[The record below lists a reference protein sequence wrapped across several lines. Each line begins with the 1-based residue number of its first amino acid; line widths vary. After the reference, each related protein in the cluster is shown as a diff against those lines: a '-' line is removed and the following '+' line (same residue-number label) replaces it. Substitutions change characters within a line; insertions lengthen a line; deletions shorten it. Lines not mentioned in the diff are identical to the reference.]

1 MSMTHSI
8 IEAYKSALIEG
19 NLGEDYVNDNHDAKV
34 IRINTCSKKIGALYL
49 EADYFN
55 EKTIKLIRDKLKAKE
70 VTTDPRFNFQILNAY
85 NIIYLDGD
93 WKELEGKSTK
103 DYKNICND
111 KVEADMKLALEF
123 LEKSHINVEHY
134 HSWVPT
140 EFPVNDGKAKMGY
153 HSFIITDV
161 NVESDI
167 RMSLFNHLQNNCTY
181 GTTVLDESPLKTTQ
195 SLLPFAT
202 KMGENGKLS
211 RSYTLG
217 KMIKID
223 PKCKHYANPF
233 VQRVNNAI
241 NGEQLDIAIGVS
253 HIRYLSDNSAA
264 SLDASSD
271 SEEED
276 ENSVSDEYNEESV
289 SEMEDSAANDSD
301 SDAVH
306 VKFSSGWDDAISC
319 SDASGDDNSALYNQY
334 SGLNNKVN
342 ARRQTPKKTVE
353 NKSVELEV
361 DPLIA
366 ELAKRA
372 GSEES
377 VKETN
382 SKRKNTKRSEKTPN
396 LNDRIMNALKRAA
409 EDFKETNWTGEYGKA
424 NSIVFSFMDSLK
436 HLRPTHRFFKM
447 LADHNSRVM
456 KLFPAISRFIYVNY
470 TIHKEG
476 NQTLDV
482 GRMCE
487 IMVRLMHPLMEIA
500 FKHHKTDDKKRDID
514 QDIRTNVASW
524 FQKYGIDGMFCP
536 ETRDND
542 RVYLLPV
549 YRDYI
554 AHCKPSDK
562 RSMNTWLADKDA
574 VYDTY
579 DRLWVKNW
587 INKKA
592 GTFNY
597 KLWDKAYDEEEEDDV
612 ESYLDAEYVR
622 KNMKKGGEF
631 QSANVY
637 RRFRFNTFCKVCRS
651 QMKRW
656 IGFVKDIIMDGITN
670 EIKPFNKDGES
681 ITFDQAFPDEYANPY
696 DYGKV
701 GHYVEVVRK
710 WCLMF
715 LFTGF
720 YESQD
725 LSDTVRMIMTSF
737 TRKFIWIDAS
747 KKEPV
752 TWLYNIKQTGSLEAY
767 PYNQWIEDPKG
778 SETEQWM
785 SVIYDRFIR
794 PLLLTVDRAENLDN
808 LMEYMDKAGIGLDA
822 AVMKK
827 LKPFGNLGTEIGTIC
842 KNVFKTFGGNP
853 RPKMLRAAQADYFPM
868 RNGWLKWIINEKTGQ
883 PTGEYEFLTDTQD
896 MYMGRYTQVQWV
908 GPLEKY
914 DKNCFEYRAVKRVIE
929 QIYPDEEGREYCM
942 RMFASVLYGTGYK
955 DRLFVMYGTGSDG
968 KTTIVNAVQALL
980 GQSGFGADATVF
992 ENGKRIALN
1001 RNLKGLASTM
1011 KAEALLVNASA
1022 KSSHDEGCISEAVDV
1037 RLCNT
1042 QEPQL
1047 DNKGR
1052 VTLNG
1057 ATIKGILSG
1066 TTSSTRKIY
1075 QEATSSVIN
1084 ALIIMQTNYKPYV
1097 DDPTDGLKRRFTM
1110 YQHKSKFITNESSNF
1125 VNTEYHFKADAAVA
1139 KALTDEPKHWQALFY
1154 ILLEYAQKN
1163 LREKALPLS
1172 KLTMPPCV
1180 EDACEEIFTKYV
1192 ISVMGAISNVI
1203 EKVSDTELGI
1213 INFNVLKDKLRRWND
1228 RLPQSP
1234 TDELNHP
1241 YRFCEARKPADI
1253 DKEITR
1259 GMVQYFGGNM
1269 YRLKEQPTYVMS
1281 DTKADYDYIPKKR
1294 GKNVV
1299 YMLIPGKQSLTDYAK
1314 KNGYST
1320 QDFKSSF
1327 LREHAMTTIDSTG
1340 CGKCKDETNSDVYIV
1355 GWKMV
1360 DGLDNVDQDN

>member
-1 MSMTHSI
+1 MSMTRSI

-19 NLGEDYVNDNHDAKV
+19 NLGEEYVNDNPDAKF

-55 EKTIKLIRDKLKAKE
+55 EKTVKFIRDKLKAKE
-70 VTTDPRFNFQILNAY
+70 TTTDPRFNFQILNAY

-93 WKELEGKSTK
+93 WKELEGKNTK
-103 DYKNICND
+103 EYMKDCND
-111 KVEADMKLALEF
+111 KAEADMKLALEF
-123 LEKSHINVEHY
+123 LEKNHINVEHY

-140 EFPVNDGKAKMGY
+140 EFPINDGKVKMGY
-153 HSFIITDV
+153 HSFIIADV
-161 NVESDI
+161 NVESDM
-167 RMSLFNHLQNNCTY
+167 RASLFNHLQNNCTY

-211 RSYTLG
+211 RAYTLG

-233 VQRVNNAI
+233 VQRVNTAI
-241 NGEQLDIAIGVS
+241 NSEQLDIAIGVS
-253 HIRYLSDNSAA
+253 HIRCLS
-264 SLDASSD
+264 
-271 SEEED
+271 EED

-289 SEMEDSAANDSD
+289 SEMENTYSDNSDSD
-301 SDAVH
+301 AEEDENSDAVH

-319 SDASGDDNSALYNQY
+319 SDASSDGNSALYNQY
-334 SGLNNKVN
+334 NTK
-342 ARRQTPKKTVE
+342 RQTPKKIVE
-353 NKSVELEV
+353 NKPVKLEV

-366 ELAKRA
+366 ELTKRTGA
-372 GSEES
+372 EES
-377 VKETN
+377 VKETA
-382 SKRKNTKRSEKTPN
+382 SKRKNAKRTEKAPN
-396 LNDRIMNALKRAA
+396 LNDRIMNALKKAS
-409 EDFKETNWTGEYGKA
+409 ESFNETNWTMKYGKA
-424 NSIVFSFMDSLK
+424 NNIVFSFIDSLK
-436 HLRPTHRFFKM
+436 HLRPKHRFFKM

-470 TIHKEG
+470 TIHTAGE
-476 NQTLDV
+476 QTLDV

-536 ETRDND
+536 ENQDKD

-549 YRDYI
+549 YRDYL

-562 RSMNTWLADKDA
+562 RSLNMWLSDKDA
-574 VYDTY
+574 VYELEY

-592 GTFNY
+592 GTFNF
-597 KLWDKAYDEEEEDDV
+597 KLWDKSSYEEEEDDT
-612 ESYLDAEYVR
+612 ERYLDAEYVR
-622 KNMKKGGEF
+622 KNTKKGGEF
-631 QSANVY
+631 QSASIY
-637 RRFRFNTFCKVCRS
+637 RRARFDIFCKVCRS

-656 IGFVKDIIMDGITN
+656 ISFVRDIIMDGITN

-681 ITFDQAFPDEYANPY
+681 ITFDQAFPDEYTNPY

-701 GHYVEVVRK
+701 GHYVEIMRK

-794 PLLLTVDRAENLDN
+794 PLLLTVDRTENFDK
-808 LMEYMDKAGIGLDA
+808 LMEVMDNAGIGLDGP
-822 AVMKK
+822 VMKK

-853 RPKMLRAAQADYFPM
+853 RPKMLHAAQADYFPM
-868 RNGWLKWIINEKTGQ
+868 RNGWLKWIIDAKTGQ

-896 MYMGRYTQVQWV
+896 MYMGRYTQVQWS

-914 DKNCFEYRAVKRVIE
+914 DKNCIEYRAVKRVIE

-1022 KSSHDEGCISEAVDV
+1022 KSSHDEGGISEAVDV

-1066 TTSSTRKIY
+1066 TASSTRKIY

-1163 LREKALPLS
+1163 LREKDLPLS

-1180 EDACEEIFTKYV
+1180 KDACEEIFTKYV

-1203 EKVSDTELGI
+1203 EKVDDKELGI
-1213 INFNVLKDKLRRWND
+1213 INFNALKDKLKRWND
-1228 RLPQSP
+1228 KLPQP
-1234 TDELNHP
+1234 GEDLNHP
-1241 YRFCEARKPADI
+1241 YRFCEARKPDDI

-1281 DTKADYDYIPKKR
+1281 DAESDYDYVSRKR
-1294 GKNVV
+1294 GKNTV
-1299 YMLIPGKQSLTDYAK
+1299 YKLIPGKQSLTDYAK

-1320 QDFKSSF
+1320 QDFKDAF
-1327 LREHAMTTIDSTG
+1327 LRAHAMTTIDSTG
-1340 CGKCKDETNSDVYIV
+1340 CGKCKDEANSDVYIV